1 MSARDPANFD
11 RLTRRVRITGVI
23 TSQTGLRVGAGKGG
37 NEDAVDLPVLRD
49 ADGFPFIPGAS
60 IKGVLR
66 STLESLLPGSRSDGA
81 AFWACNPLD
90 EKQNC
95 GYHESGKRSDV
106 QTNRHCTVCALFG
119 SHVVASHVRFSD
131 AMVLER
137 DMDKPIPVG
146 RRDGVAI
153 DRDLKSAR
161 DKTKYDFQVVPP
173 GTRFSLEVFADN
185 VDDVELG
192 LLKVAIDQLDEGFA
206 ALGGFTSRG
215 LGRVSVRVSE
225 VLDID
230 PRQVLHTAA
239 LPSPVVEK
247 DLEPL
252 FAKWQSAVATTSAK
266 GA

>member
-1 MSARDPANFD
+1 MIARDPANFD

-37 NEDAVDLPVLRD
+37 SEDAVDLPVLRD

-66 STLESLLPGSRSDGA
+66 STLESLLPGSLADDGVL
-81 AFWACNPLD
+81 WACNPLD
-90 EKQNC
+90 ERQNC
-95 GYHESGKRSDV
+95 GYHESGKRAYV
-106 QTNRHCTVCALFG
+106 QTNRHCTVCAMFG
-119 SHVVASHVRFSD
+119 SHIVASHVRFSD
-131 AMVLER
+131 AMALDR
-137 DMDKPIPVG
+137 DMEKSIPIG

-153 DRDLKSAR
+153 DRDLKSAH

-173 GTRFSLEVFADN
+173 GTRFSLEIFADN
-185 VDDVELG
+185 VEDMQLG
-192 LLKVAIDQLDEGFA
+192 LLKVALDQLNEGFA

-215 LGRVSVRVSE
+215 LGRVSVSISE

-230 PRQVLHTAA
+230 PRQVLITAA
-239 LPSPVVEK
+239 LPSPVVNTNL
-247 DLEPL
+247 DSL